1 MLAIY
6 GAILS
11 PYVRK
16 TLFVANIKGL
26 QYKSVPQMPFTGDE
40 AFKKISPLGKIP
52 ALVDGDFNLADS
64 TIICE
69 YLDDK
74 YPDVP
79 VYPTEPQQ
87 RAEARWLEEYGDSK
101 VSEVA
106 SGLFFQRVMK
116 PMFLQQDTDEAVV
129 DEILQTK
136 MPAVLDY
143 LESKVPAQ
151 GFLFGEQP
159 MVADVAIISSF
170 INAGIAGFTV
180 DANQWPNVAS
190 FITRV
195 KEHPVLASMLQAE
208 AKLLG

>member
-79 VYPTEPQQ
+79 VYPKEPKQ

-180 DANQWPNVAS
+180 DASQWPNVAS